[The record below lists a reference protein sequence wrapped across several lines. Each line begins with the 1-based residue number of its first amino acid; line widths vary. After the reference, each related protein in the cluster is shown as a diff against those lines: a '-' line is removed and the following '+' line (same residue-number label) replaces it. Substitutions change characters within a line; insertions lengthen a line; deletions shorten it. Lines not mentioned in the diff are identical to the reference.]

1 VYKDFETFHFQDDPI
16 TTYSLG
22 KNCLDQLFSGSSK
35 YKSAALI
42 TGDGDIELDELT
54 DYSFT

>member
-42 TGDGDIELDELT
+42 TGDGDIELDN
-54 DYSFT
+54 